1 MAVSLWARRPPGKRF
16 FAAGVP
22 GTVEPRSRM
31 AQHARETEMIRRV
44 GIVAKP
50 KLTAVG
56 GDLSSIATWLRSR
69 GVEPVFEEETAK
81 LAALAG
87 VRSVTRDELPA
98 GVDLILLLGGDG
110 TLLGMAD
117 RAAKAGLEVPILGV
131 NFGGLGFLTE
141 VTYDEL
147 YPSLEAALAG
157 TAPVE
162 SRLVLRAVIE
172 RDGTPMSEHYAL
184 NDVTVTGG
192 SLSRVVEFAV
202 SVGGEFVARFHAD
215 GLIVATPT
223 GSTAYNLSAGG
234 PIVHPAVHA
243 LVLNPIAPHTLTNR
257 PVVIPASED
266 VLVQPHPRGDS
277 SEAYVTFD
285 GQAGKRLDF
294 SDTVR
299 VRQASRPVRLVRAFS
314 RSYYQVLRE
323 KLRWAER

>member
-1 MAVSLWARRPPGKRF
+1 
-16 FAAGVP
+16 
-22 GTVEPRSRM
+22 M
-31 AQHARETEMIRRV
+31 AQHAREQHMIKRV

-50 KLTAVG
+50 GLSAVSQ
-56 GDLSSIATWLRSR
+56 DLPAIASWLLER
-69 GVEPVFEEETAK
+69 GVEPVFDEATAE
-81 LAALAG
+81 LAAQGGL
-87 VRSVTRDELPA
+87 RRVTRDDLPRH
-98 GVDLILLLGGDG
+98 VDLILLLGGDG

-117 RAAKAGLEVPILGV
+117 RAARAGLDVPILGV

-147 YPSLEAALAG
+147 YASLEAALAG

-162 SRLVLRAVIE
+162 SRLMLRAVIE
-172 RDGTPMSEHYAL
+172 RDGQPKAEHYAL

-215 GLIVATPT
+215 GIIVATPT

-257 PVVIPASED
+257 PVVIPASAD
-266 VLVQPHPRGDS
+266 VLVQPHPRGDG
-277 SEAYVTFD
+277 SEVFVTFD
-285 GQAGKRLDF
+285 GQAGERLEF
-294 SDTVR
+294 TDTVR
-299 VRQASRPVRLVRAFS
+299 VQQAARPARLVRAVT

>member
-1 MAVSLWARRPPGKRF
+1 
-16 FAAGVP
+16 
-22 GTVEPRSRM
+22 
-31 AQHARETEMIRRV
+31 
-44 GIVAKP
+44 
-50 KLTAVG
+50 
-56 GDLSSIATWLRSR
+56 
-69 GVEPVFEEETAK
+69 
-81 LAALAG
+81 
-87 VRSVTRDELPA
+87 
-98 GVDLILLLGGDG
+98 
-110 TLLGMAD
+110 LLGMAD

-147 YPSLEAALAG
+147 YASLEAALAG

-162 SRLVLRAVIE
+162 SRLMLRAVIE
-172 RDGTPMSEHYAL
+172 RDGQPKAEHYAL

-215 GLIVATPT
+215 GIIVATPT

-257 PVVIPASED
+257 PVVIPASAD
-266 VLVQPHPRGDS
+266 VLVQPHPRGDG
-277 SEAYVTFD
+277 SEVFVTFD
-285 GQAGKRLDF
+285 GQAGERLEF
-294 SDTVR
+294 TDTVR
-299 VRQASRPVRLVRAFS
+299 VQQAARPARLVRAVT

>member
-1 MAVSLWARRPPGKRF
+1 
-16 FAAGVP
+16 
-22 GTVEPRSRM
+22 M
-31 AQHARETEMIRRV
+31 AQHARGSDMIKRV
-44 GIVAKP
+44 GIVTKP
-50 KLTAVG
+50 GLTAVS
-56 GDLSSIATWLRSR
+56 GDLPAIAAWLQQR
-69 GVEPVFEEETAK
+69 GVEPVFDEST
-81 LAALAG
+81 AALTEAG
-87 VRSVTRDELPA
+87 SIRTVERDDLPRH
-98 GVDLILLLGGDG
+98 VDLILLLGGDG

-117 RAAKAGLEVPILGV
+117 RTARAGLEVPILGV

-141 VTYDEL
+141 VTYGEL
-147 YPSLEAALAG
+147 FAALEAALAG

-162 SRLVLRAVIE
+162 SRLMLRATIE
-172 RDGTPMSEHYAL
+172 RHGQSRAEHYAL

-234 PIVHPAVHA
+234 PIVHPAVFA

-257 PVVIPASED
+257 PVVIPASAE
-266 VLVQPHPRGDS
+266 VLVQPHARGVG

-285 GQAGKRLDF
+285 GQSGERLEF
-294 SDTVR
+294 TDTVR
-299 VRQASRPVRLVRAFS
+299 IQKAAKPARLVRGVK
-314 RSYYQVLRE
+314 RSYYEVLRE

>member
-1 MAVSLWARRPPGKRF
+1 
-16 FAAGVP
+16 
-22 GTVEPRSRM
+22 
-31 AQHARETEMIRRV
+31 MITRV

-50 KLTAVG
+50 RLTAVST
-56 GDLSSIATWLRSR
+56 DLPAIASWLLER
-69 GVEPVFEEETAK
+69 GVEPVFDAAT
-81 LAALAG
+81 AALAAQG
-87 VRSVTRDELPA
+87 DFRRVTLDDLPRE
-98 GVDLILLLGGDG
+98 VDLILLLGGDG

-117 RAAKAGLEVPILGV
+117 RVARAGLEIPILGV

-147 YPSLEAALAG
+147 YASLEAALAG

-162 SRLVLRAVIE
+162 SRLMLRAVIE
-172 RDGTPMSEHYAL
+172 RNGQARAEHYAL

-215 GLIVATPT
+215 GIIIATPT

-257 PVVIPASED
+257 PLVIPASAD
-266 VLVQPHPRGDS
+266 VLVQPHRRGEG

-285 GQAGKRLDF
+285 GQAGERLEF
-294 SDTVR
+294 TDTVR
-299 VRQASRPVRLVRAFS
+299 VRQATRPVRLVRAFN

>member
-1 MAVSLWARRPPGKRF
+1 
-16 FAAGVP
+16 
-22 GTVEPRSRM
+22 M
-31 AQHARETEMIRRV
+31 AQHARESQMIKRV

-50 KLTAVG
+50 QLKAIS
-56 GDLSSIATWLRSR
+56 GDLPVIASWLVQK
-69 GVEPVFEEETAK
+69 GVEPVFDDETAG
-81 LAALAG
+81 LTTPG
-87 VRSVTRDELPA
+87 SVRVVKRDELPRH
-98 GVDLILLLGGDG
+98 VDLILLLGGDG

-117 RAAKAGLEVPILGV
+117 RAAAAGLEVPILGV

-147 YPSLEAALAG
+147 YTSLEAALSG

-162 SRLVLRAVIE
+162 SRLMLRAVIE
-172 RDGTPMSEHYAL
+172 RDGRPRAEHFVL

-215 GLIVATPT
+215 GIIVSTPT

-257 PVVIPASED
+257 PVVIPASAD
-266 VLVQPHPRGDS
+266 VLVQPHPRGDG
-277 SEAYVTFD
+277 SEAFVTFD
-285 GQAGKRLDF
+285 GQAGERLDF
-294 SDTVR
+294 TDTVR
-299 VRQASRPVRLVRAFS
+299 VRQSAKPVRLVRAFN

>member
-1 MAVSLWARRPPGKRF
+1 
-16 FAAGVP
+16 
-22 GTVEPRSRM
+22 
-31 AQHARETEMIRRV
+31 MIKRV

-50 KLTAVG
+50 GLNAVSK
-56 GDLSSIATWLRSR
+56 DLPAIASWLLER
-69 GVEPVFEEETAK
+69 GVEPVFDDATAE
-81 LAALAG
+81 LAAQGGLRHAE
-87 VRSVTRDELPA
+87 RDDLPRH
-98 GVDLILLLGGDG
+98 VDLILLLGGDG

-117 RAAKAGLEVPILGV
+117 RVAKAGLEVPILGV

-147 YPSLEAALAG
+147 YASLEAALAG

-162 SRLVLRAVIE
+162 SRLMLRALVE
-172 RDGTPMSEHYAL
+172 RGGRPLSEHFVL

-192 SLSRVVEFAV
+192 SLSRVVEFTV
-202 SVGGEFVARFHAD
+202 GVGGEFVARFHAD
-215 GLIVATPT
+215 GIIVSTAT

-257 PVVIPASED
+257 PVVIPASAD
-266 VLVQPHPRGDS
+266 VLVQPHSRGAN
-277 SEAYVTFD
+277 SEAFVTFD
-285 GQAGKRLDF
+285 GQAGQRLEFTDV
-294 SDTVR
+294 VR
-299 VRQASRPVRLVRAFS
+299 VQQAARPARLVRAFT

>member
-1 MAVSLWARRPPGKRF
+1 
-16 FAAGVP
+16 
-22 GTVEPRSRM
+22 
-31 AQHARETEMIRRV
+31 MIKRV

-50 KLTAVG
+50 RLTAVSA
-56 GDLSSIATWLRSR
+56 DLPAIAAWLRER
-69 GVEPVFEEETAK
+69 GVESVFDDDTAD
-81 LAALAG
+81 LAATAG
-87 VRSVTRDELPA
+87 LRRVTRDDLPRH
-98 GVDLILLLGGDG
+98 VDLILLLGGDG

-117 RAAKAGLEVPILGV
+117 RTAQAGLEVPILGV
-131 NFGGLGFLTE
+131 NFGGLGFMTE

-147 YPSLEAALAG
+147 YASLEAALAG

-162 SRLVLRAVIE
+162 SRLMLRAVIE
-172 RDGTPMSEHYAL
+172 RAGQARTEHFVL

-215 GLIVATPT
+215 GIIVSTPT

-234 PIVHPAVHA
+234 PIVHPGVHA

-257 PVVIPASED
+257 PVVIPASAE
-266 VLVQPHPRGDS
+266 VLVQPHARGEG
-277 SEAYVTFD
+277 SEAFVTFD
-285 GQAGKRLDF
+285 GQSGERLDF
-294 SDTVR
+294 TDTVR
-299 VRQASRPVRLVRAFS
+299 VQQAARPAKLVRAVN

>member
-1 MAVSLWARRPPGKRF
+1 
-16 FAAGVP
+16 
-22 GTVEPRSRM
+22 
-31 AQHARETEMIRRV
+31 MIKRV

-50 KLTAVG
+50 RLTAVSA
-56 GDLSSIATWLRSR
+56 DLSAIAAWLLER
-69 GVEPVFEEETAK
+69 GVESVFDEDTAD
-81 LAALAG
+81 LADRAG
-87 VRSVTRDELPA
+87 LHSVTRDELPRH
-98 GVDLILLLGGDG
+98 VDLILLLGGDG

-117 RAAKAGLEVPILGV
+117 RTAQAGVEVPILGV

-147 YPSLEAALAG
+147 YASLEAVLAG

-162 SRLVLRAVIE
+162 SRLMLRAVIE
-172 RDGTPMSEHYAL
+172 RDGQPRAEHYVL

-215 GLIVATPT
+215 GIIVATPT

-257 PVVIPASED
+257 PVVIPASAD
-266 VLVQPHPRGDS
+266 VLVQPHPRGDG
-277 SEAYVTFD
+277 SEAFVTFD
-285 GQAGKRLDF
+285 GQSGERLDF
-294 SDTVR
+294 ADSVR
-299 VRQASRPVRLVRAFS
+299 VQQAERPARLVRAVN

>member
-1 MAVSLWARRPPGKRF
+1 
-16 FAAGVP
+16 
-22 GTVEPRSRM
+22 M
-31 AQHARETEMIRRV
+31 AQHAVESQMIKRV

-50 KLTAVG
+50 QLKAVS
-56 GDLSSIATWLRSR
+56 GDLPVIAAWLRER
-69 GVEPVFEEETAK
+69 GVEPVFDDETAG
-81 LAALAG
+81 LTAPG
-87 VRSVTRDELPA
+87 HVRVVARDELPRH
-98 GVDLILLLGGDG
+98 VDLILLLGGDG

-117 RAAKAGLEVPILGV
+117 RAAAAGVEVPILGV

-141 VTYDEL
+141 VTYGEL
-147 YPSLEAALAG
+147 YESLDAALAG

-162 SRLVLRAVIE
+162 SRLMLQAVIE
-172 RDGTPMSEHYAL
+172 RDGQPRAEHYVL

-215 GLIVATPT
+215 GIIVSTPT

-257 PVVIPASED
+257 PVVIPASAD
-266 VLVQPHPRGDS
+266 VLVQPHPRGDG
-277 SEAYVTFD
+277 SEVYVTFD
-285 GQAGKRLDF
+285 GQAGERLDF
-294 SDTVR
+294 TDTVR
-299 VRQASRPVRLVRAFS
+299 VQQSARPARLVRAGN

>member
-1 MAVSLWARRPPGKRF
+1 
-16 FAAGVP
+16 
-22 GTVEPRSRM
+22 M
-31 AQHARETEMIRRV
+31 AQHAGEPEMIKRV

-50 KLTAVG
+50 NLTAVSR
-56 GDLSSIATWLRSR
+56 DLPAIAAWLQKR
-69 GVEPVFEEETAK
+69 GVEGVFDRDTAS
-81 LAALAG
+81 LAQAAG
-87 VRSVTRDELPA
+87 ASVVARDDLPNH
-98 GVDLILLLGGDG
+98 VDLILLLGGDG
-110 TLLGMAD
+110 TMLGMAD
-117 RAAKAGLEVPILGV
+117 RVARAGFEIPILGV

-147 YPSLEAALAG
+147 YAALDAALAG

-162 SRLVLRAVIE
+162 SRLMLRAVIE
-172 RDGTPMSEHYAL
+172 RGGQPRSEHFVL

-215 GLIVATPT
+215 GIIISTPT

-234 PIVHPAVHA
+234 PIVHPGVHA

-257 PVVIPASED
+257 PVVIPASAD
-266 VLVQPHPRGDS
+266 VLVQPHRRGDG
-277 SEAYVTFD
+277 SEAFVTFD
-285 GQAGKRLDF
+285 GQSGQALDVA
-294 SDTVR
+294 DTVR
-299 VRQASRPVRLVRAFS
+299 VKQAARPARLVRAVS

>member
-1 MAVSLWARRPPGKRF
+1 
-16 FAAGVP
+16 
-22 GTVEPRSRM
+22 
-31 AQHARETEMIRRV
+31 MIKRV

-50 KLTAVG
+50 RLTAVSK
-56 GDLSSIATWLRSR
+56 DLAAIAAWLQER
-69 GVEPVFEEETAK
+69 GVEPVFDDATAD
-81 LAALAG
+81 LAEGGGL
-87 VRSVTRDELPA
+87 RKVTRDDLPRH
-98 GVDLILLLGGDG
+98 VDLILLLGGDG

-117 RAAKAGLEVPILGV
+117 RVAKAGLEVPILGV
-131 NFGGLGFLTE
+131 NFGGLGFMTE

-147 YPSLEAALAG
+147 YASLEAALNG

-162 SRLVLRAVIE
+162 PRLMLRAVIE
-172 RDGTPMSEHYAL
+172 RGSRVSAEHYVL

-192 SLSRVVEFAV
+192 SLSRVVEFTV

-215 GLIVATPT
+215 GIIVATPT

-234 PIVHPAVHA
+234 PIVHPAVQA

-257 PVVIPASED
+257 PLVIPASAD
-266 VLVQPHPRGDS
+266 VLVQPHPRGEG
-277 SEAYVTFD
+277 SEAFVTFD
-285 GQAGKRLDF
+285 GQSGERLDF

-299 VRQASRPVRLVRAFS
+299 VQQAARPTRLVRAVN

>member
-1 MAVSLWARRPPGKRF
+1 
-16 FAAGVP
+16 
-22 GTVEPRSRM
+22 
-31 AQHARETEMIRRV
+31 MIKRV

-50 KLTAVG
+50 RLAAVSK
-56 GDLSSIATWLRSR
+56 DLPAIASWLEAR
-69 GVEPVFEEETAK
+69 GVEPIFDEATAE
-81 LAALAG
+81 LAEQGGLRRVA
-87 VRSVTRDELPA
+87 RDDLPRH
-98 GVDLILLLGGDG
+98 VDLILLLGGDG

-117 RAAKAGLEVPILGV
+117 RIAKAGFEVPILGV
-131 NFGGLGFLTE
+131 NFGGLGFMTE

-147 YPSLEAALAG
+147 YASLEATLAG

-162 SRLVLRAVIE
+162 PRLMLRAVIE
-172 RDGTPMSEHYAL
+172 RDGQSRAEHYVL

-215 GLIVATPT
+215 GIIVSTPT

-257 PVVIPASED
+257 PVVIPASAD
-266 VLVQPHPRGDS
+266 VLVQPHPRGDG
-277 SEAYVTFD
+277 SEVYVTFD
-285 GQAGKRLDF
+285 GQAGERLDF
-294 SDTVR
+294 TDTVR
-299 VRQASRPVRLVRAFS
+299 VQQAARPARLVRAGN

>member
-1 MAVSLWARRPPGKRF
+1 
-16 FAAGVP
+16 
-22 GTVEPRSRM
+22 
-31 AQHARETEMIRRV
+31 MITRV

-50 KLTAVG
+50 GLSAISA
-56 GDLSSIATWLRSR
+56 DLQKMAAWLRER
-69 GVEPVFEEETAK
+69 RVEAVFDTETAD
-81 LAALAG
+81 LARVDGAR
-87 VRSVTRDELPA
+87 VVTRDDLPRH
-98 GVDLILLLGGDG
+98 VDLILLLGGDG

-117 RAAKAGLEVPILGV
+117 RVAQAELQIPILGV

-141 VTYDEL
+141 ITYPEL
-147 YPSLEAALAG
+147 FPSLEAALAG
-157 TAPVE
+157 TVPIE
-162 SRLVLRAVIE
+162 SRLMMRAVIE
-172 RDGTPMSEHYAL
+172 RDGQARAEHYVL

-215 GLIVATPT
+215 GIIVATPT

-257 PVVIPASED
+257 PVVIPASAD
-266 VLVQPHPRGDS
+266 VLVQPHPRGDG
-277 SEAYVTFD
+277 SEAFVTFD
-285 GQAGKRLDF
+285 GQAGQRLEFTDA
-294 SDTVR
+294 VR
-299 VRQASRPVRLVRAFS
+299 VQQAARPARLVRAFT